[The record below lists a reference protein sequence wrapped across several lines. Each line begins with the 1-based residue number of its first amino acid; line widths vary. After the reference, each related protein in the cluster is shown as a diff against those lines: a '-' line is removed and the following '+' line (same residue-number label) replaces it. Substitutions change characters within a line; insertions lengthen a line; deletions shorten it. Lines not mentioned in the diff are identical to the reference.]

1 MKANNNNNQNGSIPS
16 FDKSKRLSLKKIAA
30 IGASGYASMLA
41 TGCSLP
47 LHAASPQT
55 IGHSIFGTGEAKVI
69 VLHDWSVDV
78 QSDYQMVRSFIDKSK
93 FTLAF
98 ADVRGYGGS
107 KDMAGE
113 FSAVEISRD
122 VATLADSLGWDK
134 FSIVGHSMT
143 GMAVQR
149 VMVDMPERLI
159 SVVAAV
165 PIPASG
171 LPVDDETF
179 AFFESMATDDESF
192 KGGMSALTSGRYG
205 DSWASYKLAEN
216 RATVSAEAMKA
227 YATMWS
233 KTDFS
238 AQADGNQ
245 TPILVIYGAHDSE
258 ALRQDAAGVMYRS
271 WYANLEEHVCQSGH
285 YPMIETPVDYI
296 EIVQSYLLKMH
307 YGESPKA

>member
-1 MKANNNNNQNGSIPS
+1 MKTNNGNNQHSSNPS
-16 FDKSKRLSLKKIAA
+16 FDKNKRLSLKKIAA

-258 ALRQDAAGVMYRS
+258 ALKQDSAGVMYRS

-296 EIVQSYLLKMH
+296 ETVQSYLLKMH